1 MGLIREKEIK
11 ANKHK
16 RYYIV
21 KTEKPSQLMDMKQRE
36 VREMKTGVNYDAK
49 GLNLEDCKNI
59 GTIN

>member
-21 KTEKPSQLMDMKQRE
+21 KTEKPSQLMDMKQR
-36 VREMKTGVNYDAK
+36 GK
-49 GLNLEDCKNI
+49 GDEKRSKL
-59 GTIN
+59 